1 MTVLRYPCFL
11 LISNLL
17 VAVNELVAQSDSSV
31 LLRANVD
38 LQSSKNSPTSS
49 TTPSPLQK
57 VSENNVDM
65 STLSE
70 NKDSQDIS
78 SAFAK
83 NGFYVAPTIGA
94 AVVQDIDLSS
104 STSDQYYSSIVT
116 SGSLTINPG
125 VRFDL
130 PVGYRVN
137 DWIGVEFAPGI
148 IYNTIQSI
156 QGGSVFTYS
165 DWWAS
170 VDPALVGT
178 KIQGTA
184 TPIESGNLIQVP
196 LMVNILFTIP
206 TGSEWEPFVGGGIGA
221 IYLSRTLNYSE
232 RSYTDNCWSQSY
244 SALAGL
250 NYHYDKDISIGV
262 VYKFNGTGDQATFLN
277 KQAVFTQS
285 AQLNATFRY

>member
-1 MTVLRYPCFL
+1 MSHKHFGIL
-11 LISNLL
+11 LISLL
-17 VAVNELVAQSDSSV
+17 VSDFSELVAQSESAVSPKASAEIE
-31 LLRANVD
+31 LT
-38 LQSSKNSPTSS
+38 KNTPTES
-49 TTPSPLQK
+49 TIPSPLLK
-57 VSENNVDM
+57 VPENNVDM

-94 AVVQDIDLSS
+94 ALVQDIDLSN
-104 STSDQYYSSIVT
+104 STSDQYFSSIVT

-137 DWIGVEFAPGI
+137 DWISVEFAPGV

-156 QGGSVFTYS
+156 QGSSVLTYS

-170 VDPALVGT
+170 FDPALVGT
-178 KIQGTA
+178 KIQGTF

-250 NYHYDKDISIGV
+250 NYHFDKDISIGV

-277 KQAVFTQS
+277 KQAVYTQS
-285 AQLNATFRY
+285 AQLNATFRF

>member
-1 MTVLRYPCFL
+1 MAVRGYPGVL
-11 LISNLL
+11 LISTL
-17 VAVNELVAQSDSSV
+17 VLAMNELVAQSDSSV
-31 LLRANVD
+31 PLRANVD
-38 LQSSKNSPTSS
+38 LQSSKNSTASS
-49 TTPSPLQK
+49 TTPSPLLK

-70 NKDSQDIS
+70 NKNSQDIS

-94 AVVQDIDLSS
+94 ALVQDIDLSNS
-104 STSDQYYSSIVT
+104 SSDQYFSSIVL
-116 SGSLTINPG
+116 SESLKINPG

-137 DWIGVEFAPGI
+137 DWISVEFAPGV

-156 QGGSVFTYS
+156 QGSSVLTYS

-170 VDPALVGT
+170 FDPALVGT

-232 RSYTDNCWSQSY
+232 RSLSDNCWSQSY

-250 NYHYDKDISIGV
+250 NYHYDKAISIGV

-277 KQAVFTQS
+277 NQAVYTQS
-285 AQLNATFRY
+285 AQLNATFRF

>member
-1 MTVLRYPCFL
+1 MSHKHFGIL
-11 LISNLL
+11 LISLL
-17 VAVNELVAQSDSSV
+17 VSDFSELVAQSESAVSPKASAEIE
-31 LLRANVD
+31 LT
-38 LQSSKNSPTSS
+38 KNTPTES
-49 TTPSPLQK
+49 TIPSPLLK
-57 VSENNVDM
+57 VPENNVDM

-83 NGFYVAPTIGA
+83 YGFYVAPTIGA
-94 AVVQDIDLSS
+94 ALVQDIDLSN
-104 STSDQYYSSIVT
+104 STSDQYYTSIVT

-137 DWIGVEFAPGI
+137 DWINVELAPGV

-170 VDPALVGT
+170 IDPALVGT
-178 KIQGTA
+178 KSQGTF

-221 IYLSRTLNYSE
+221 IYLSRTLNYPE
-232 RSYTDNCWSQSY
+232 RSFTDNCWSQSY

-277 KQAVFTQS
+277 KQAVYTQS
-285 AQLNATFRY
+285 AQLNATFRF

>member
-1 MTVLRYPCFL
+1 MSHKHFGIL
-11 LISNLL
+11 LISLL
-17 VAVNELVAQSDSSV
+17 VSDFSELVAQSESAVSPKASAEIE
-31 LLRANVD
+31 LT
-38 LQSSKNSPTSS
+38 KNTPTES
-49 TTPSPLQK
+49 TIPSPLLK
-57 VSENNVDM
+57 VPENNVDM

-94 AVVQDIDLSS
+94 ALVQDIDLSN
-104 STSDQYYSSIVT
+104 STSDQYYTSIVT

-137 DWIGVEFAPGI
+137 DWINVELAPSV

-170 VDPALVGT
+170 IDPALVGT
-178 KIQGTA
+178 KSQGTF

-221 IYLSRTLNYSE
+221 IYLSRTLNYPE
-232 RSYTDNCWSQSY
+232 RSFTDNCWSQSY

-277 KQAVFTQS
+277 KQAVYTQS
-285 AQLNATFRY
+285 AQLNATFRF

>member
-1 MTVLRYPCFL
+1 MSHKHFGIL
-11 LISNLL
+11 LISLL
-17 VAVNELVAQSDSSV
+17 FSDFSELVAQSESAVSPKASAEIE
-31 LLRANVD
+31 LT
-38 LQSSKNSPTSS
+38 KNTPTES
-49 TTPSPLQK
+49 TIPSPLLK
-57 VSENNVDM
+57 VPENNVDM

-94 AVVQDIDLSS
+94 ALVQDIDLSN
-104 STSDQYYSSIVT
+104 STSDQYYTSIVT

-137 DWIGVEFAPGI
+137 DWINVELAPGV

-170 VDPALVGT
+170 IDPALVGT
-178 KIQGTA
+178 KSQGTF

-221 IYLSRTLNYSE
+221 IYLSRTLNYPE
-232 RSYTDNCWSQSY
+232 RSFTDNCWSQSY

-277 KQAVFTQS
+277 KQAVYTQS
-285 AQLNATFRY
+285 AQLNATFRF

>member
-1 MTVLRYPCFL
+1 MSHKHFGIL
-11 LISNLL
+11 LISLL
-17 VAVNELVAQSDSSV
+17 VSDFSELVAQSESAVSPKASAEIE
-31 LLRANVD
+31 LT
-38 LQSSKNSPTSS
+38 KNTPTES
-49 TTPSPLQK
+49 TIPSPLLK
-57 VSENNVDM
+57 VPENNVDM

-94 AVVQDIDLSS
+94 ALVQDIDLSN
-104 STSDQYYSSIVT
+104 STSDQYYTSIVT

-137 DWIGVEFAPGI
+137 DWINVELAPSV

-184 TPIESGNLIQVP
+184 TPLESGNLIQVP
-196 LMVNILFTIP
+196 LMVNILLTIP

>member
-1 MTVLRYPCFL
+1 VSFKHFGIS
-11 LISNLL
+11 LISLL
-17 VAVNELVAQSDSSV
+17 VADFSELVAQSESAVSPKASAEIE
-31 LLRANVD
+31 LN
-38 LQSSKNSPTSS
+38 KNTPTES
-49 TTPSPLQK
+49 TIPSPLLK
-57 VSENNVDM
+57 VPENNVDM

-94 AVVQDIDLSS
+94 ALVQDIDLSN
-104 STSDQYYSSIVT
+104 STSDQYFSSIVT

-125 VRFDL
+125 VRFDI

-137 DWIGVEFAPGI
+137 DWINVELAPGV

-156 QGGSVFTYS
+156 QGGSVLTYS

-170 VDPALVGT
+170 LDPALVGT
-178 KIQGTA
+178 KIQGTF

-221 IYLSRTLNYSE
+221 IYLSRTLNYPE
-232 RSYTDNCWSQSY
+232 RSFTDNCWSQSY

-277 KQAVFTQS
+277 KQAVYTQS
-285 AQLNATFRY
+285 AQLNATFRF

>member
-1 MTVLRYPCFL
+1 VSFKHFGIS
-11 LISNLL
+11 LISLL
-17 VAVNELVAQSDSSV
+17 VSDFSELVAQSESAVSPKASAEIE
-31 LLRANVD
+31 LN
-38 LQSSKNSPTSS
+38 KNTPTES
-49 TTPSPLQK
+49 TIPSPLLK
-57 VSENNVDM
+57 VPENNVDM

-94 AVVQDIDLSS
+94 ALVQDIDLSIS
-104 STSDQYYSSIVT
+104 GSDQYYSSIVV
-116 SGSLTINPG
+116 SGSLTFNPG

-137 DWIGVEFAPGI
+137 DWLNVELVPGV

-156 QGGSVFTYS
+156 QGSGVFTLS

-170 VDPALVGT
+170 IDPALVGT
-178 KIQGTA
+178 KSQSA
-184 TPIESGNLIQVP
+184 FASIESGNLIQVP
-196 LMVNILFTIP
+196 LMVNVLFTIP

-221 IYLSRTLNYSE
+221 IYLSRTLNYPQVSF
-232 RSYTDNCWSQSY
+232 TDNCWSQSY

-277 KQAVFTQS
+277 KQAVYTQS
-285 AQLNATFRY
+285 AQLNATFRF

>member
-1 MTVLRYPCFL
+1 MSHKHFGIL
-11 LISNLL
+11 LISLL
-17 VAVNELVAQSDSSV
+17 VSDFSELVAQSESAVSPKASAEIE
-31 LLRANVD
+31 LT
-38 LQSSKNSPTSS
+38 KNTPTES
-49 TTPSPLQK
+49 TIPSPLLK
-57 VSENNVDM
+57 VPENNVDM

-94 AVVQDIDLSS
+94 ALVQDIDLSN
-104 STSDQYYSSIVT
+104 STSDQYYTSIVT

-137 DWIGVEFAPGI
+137 DWINVELAPGV

-170 VDPALVGT
+170 IDPALVGT
-178 KIQGTA
+178 KSQGTF

-221 IYLSRTLNYSE
+221 IYLSRTLNYPE
-232 RSYTDNCWSQSY
+232 RSFTDNCWSQSY

-277 KQAVFTQS
+277 KQAVYTQS
-285 AQLNATFRY
+285 AQLNATFRF

>member
-1 MTVLRYPCFL
+1 MAVRGHSCVL
-11 LISNLL
+11 LISTLL

-31 LLRANVD
+31 LLRANVN
-38 LQSSKNSPTSS
+38 LQPSKNSTASS
-49 TTPSPLQK
+49 TIPSPLLK
-57 VSENNVDM
+57 VPENNVDM

-94 AVVQDIDLSS
+94 ALVQDIDLSN

-137 DWIGVEFAPGI
+137 NWINVELAPGV

-156 QGGSVFTYS
+156 QGGSVLTYS

-170 VDPALVGT
+170 IDPALVGT
-178 KIQGTA
+178 KSHGTF

-196 LMVNILFTIP
+196 LIVNILFAIP

-221 IYLSRTLNYSE
+221 IYLSRTLNYPE
-232 RSYTDNCWSQSY
+232 RSFTDNCWSQSY

-250 NYHYDKDISIGV
+250 NYHYDKAISIGV

-277 KQAVFTQS
+277 KQAVYTQS
-285 AQLNATFRY
+285 AQLNATLRF